1 MTAFDRRRSFFP
13 LGNAYRKRQ
22 LIVANFSEIPPGFS
36 KKLRFVLFGI
46 ENSPIFVANTNT
58 MIKINNLGLADSVF
72 NQFMA
77 EMRDATIQQDRLR
90 FRRNLE
96 RIGEIM
102 AYEISKTLDYDE
114 EEITTPLGIKEIRT
128 LKEQP
133 VIATI
138 LRAGLPFHNGMLSMF
153 DHADNAFIAAYR
165 KYDKNEDFEIKV
177 EYYSS
182 PDLEDKVL
190 ILCDPMLATGESI
203 VKTLRGLLDDM
214 TPKHIHIAVAV
225 ASQEGLGIGKEA
237 FFRLHLHLTFHVDT
251 AQTVIVFGDA
261 GDLAYGEKR

>member
-1 MTAFDRRRSFFP
+1 
-13 LGNAYRKRQ
+13 
-22 LIVANFSEIPPGFS
+22 
-36 KKLRFVLFGI
+36 
-46 ENSPIFVANTNT
+46 
-58 MIKINNLGLADSVF
+58 MIQIHNLGATDSIF

-96 RIGEIM
+96 RIGEVM
-102 AYEISKTLDYDE
+102 AYEISKTLEYDE
-114 EEITTPLGIKEIRT
+114 EEITTPLGVTEMRT
-128 LKEQP
+128 LIDQP

-182 PDLEDKVL
+182 AELDDKVL

-203 VKTLRGLLDDM
+203 VKTLQGLTDDM
-214 TPKHIHIAVAV
+214 SPKHIHIAVAV
-225 ASQEGLGIGKEA
+225 ASQEGLSYVQRALSRWPITIWVGGIDEE
-237 FFRLHLHLTFHVDT
+237 LT
-251 AQTVIVFGDA
+251 ARAYIVPGIGDA

>member
-1 MTAFDRRRSFFP
+1 
-13 LGNAYRKRQ
+13 
-22 LIVANFSEIPPGFS
+22 
-36 KKLRFVLFGI
+36 
-46 ENSPIFVANTNT
+46 
-58 MIKINNLGLADSVF
+58 MIKINNLEKTDSVF

-77 EMRDATIQQDRLR
+77 ELRDATIQLDRMR

-102 AYEISKTLDYDE
+102 AYEISKTLEYE
-114 EEITTPLGIKEIRT
+114 EEEVTTPLGIKEMRT
-128 LKEQP
+128 MREQP

-138 LRAGLPFHNGMLSMF
+138 LRAGLPFHNGMLNMF

-182 PDLEDKVL
+182 AEIEDRVL

-203 VKTLRGLLDDM
+203 VKTLNGLTEDM
-214 TPKHIHIAVAV
+214 TPKEIHIAVAV
-225 ASQEGLGIGKEA
+225 ASQEGLDYVQRAMSRQPVTIWVGSIDEELTARAYIVPGI
-237 FFRLHLHLTFHVDT
+237 
-251 AQTVIVFGDA
+251 GDA